1 MTTRAV
7 ATLFVI
13 LLAIGAVVSAC
24 WPKPAKAQDHHPAHR
39 DFYRLWMQP
48 GVYPPASC
56 CNARV
61 ERDGAEVGDC
71 EPTRAELRRGDDGVA
86 RWHAW
91 LRQEGRWLPIPDAKV
106 IRERNPSGQD
116 AHLCWTPTAG
126 VLCFSPPDTGG

>member
-13 LLAIGAVVSAC
+13 VLAIGAVVSAC

-61 ERDGAEVGDC
+61 ERDGIEVGLWIR
-71 EPTRAELRRGDDGVA
+71 PVPMAAVSR
-86 RWHAW
+86 
-91 LRQEGRWLPIPDAKV
+91 LPSA
-106 IRERNPSGQD
+106 S
-116 AHLCWTPTAG
+116 CTTA
-126 VLCFSPPDTGG
+126 